1 MTSDYSKEAF
11 DAAFAEESIARAFG
25 RETVP
30 RVVTETDQNVAR
42 AFGRPVPE
50 LTETAASAW
59 SSPVEEME
67 ALVTEFEEL
76 RVSRRG
82 DSRTVARNS
91 AITQRVL
98 MSEYGPGGGR
108 RVTDLDRLGKLR
120 EMVESLRAEVP
131 LSASADAA
139 SEPEAPTVEEFDS
152 AFGGH
157 RRAPDGR
164 RYTQAEVDES
174 VARAFGRTTKG
185 DQR

>member
-67 ALVTEFEEL
+67 ALVKEFEEL

-98 MSEYGPGGGR
+98 MSEYGSDGRR

-120 EMVESLRAEVP
+120 ETVESLRAEVP

-139 SEPEAPTVEEFDS
+139 SEQEAPTVEEFDR
-152 AFGGH
+152 AFGGNRTATH
-157 RRAPDGR
+157 GR
-164 RYTQAEVDES
+164 GVTQGDADDA
-174 VARAFGRTTKG
+174 VAAAFGRSTRG
-185 DQR
+185 RA